1 MINALLL
8 LYGRQECFF
17 VIIQRISH
25 NTCICYG
32 KVVSLRP
39 IRVLTTVEVSIHF
52 ESVNVL
58 TSVEVRQLN

>member
-8 LYGRQECFF
+8 LYWRQEFFF